1 MADHVKMKRITILFL
16 AATQLQI
23 DKNHGIKDLLPFVG
37 RISEHLQQPSMP
49 LFWAAVGT
57 RTSFRPQSV
66 GKYWEQRQKDCIRR
80 INPPSSEKPI
90 VEGNLCSQCI
100 YPAFEVIP
108 FSGTS
113 CPPKPATEQPA
124 RPPPPPSLVA
134 LSQPSLPPLVV
145 QSLSGGDQNGGGLS
159 ILLSHSLPSSP
170 HALHWLH
177 CIRFGVSLSE
187 RASCAR
193 RQRGCFCVVW
203 SGRVAGRITVEDE
216 KVSVLY

>member
-1 MADHVKMKRITILFL
+1 MAHLVAYRNRTNISG
-16 AATQLQI
+16 QHS
-23 DKNHGIKDLLPFVG
+23 NE
-37 RISEHLQQPSMP
+37 RISVHGGKHPNVRIFGSFAGSSKVQGLHSDLRVWVNIVNKDKKIAFDVSILPHPRSQSSKAIFVHNVFTQP
-49 LFWAAVGT
+49 LK
-57 RTSFRPQSV
+57 SFLSV
-66 GKYWEQRQKDCIRR
+66 GPLARRNQPPNNQRD
-80 INPPSSEKPI
+80 
-90 VEGNLCSQCI
+90 L
-100 YPAFEVIP
+100 
-108 FSGTS
+108 
-113 CPPKPATEQPA
+113 
-124 RPPPPPSLVA
+124 RPLPPSL
-134 LSQPSLPPLVV
+134 LSLSPPLPPLVV

>member
-134 LSQPSLPPLVV
+134 LSQPSLPSLRRSVSLWRRPKRRRPFYSALSLTPLLPSRPPLV
-145 QSLSGGDQNGGGLS
+145 
-159 ILLSHSLPSSP
+159 
-170 HALHWLH
+170 ALHSV
-177 CIRFGVSLSE
+177 RSE
-187 RASCAR
+187 
-193 RQRGCFCVVW
+193 F
-203 SGRVAGRITVEDE
+203 
-216 KVSVLY
+216 K